1 MKRLI
6 LQEVL
11 VLFAVLIAHAQDP
24 ALGVLT
30 SDGYMNSVLG
40 FRYTPPSSLTLD
52 QTSTLR
58 DDMQKRAA
66 AAHRTSSSA
75 VLLRLVSG
83 PEDTAPDWASLY
95 VATFS
100 RASWPDV
107 DDFHAE
113 TRMNASMARGG
124 LPVGDN
130 KSVTFSNVAFVCTQ
144 FKMQEGSITKHASVY
159 TTIRREKL
167 LTFAFTGNSADD
179 VNKIADSMK
188 SLTFSGQN

>member
-6 LQEVL
+6 LSEVL
-11 VLFAVLIAHAQDP
+11 VLFAVLIVHAQDP

-30 SDGYMNSVLG
+30 SDGYTNSVLG
-40 FRYTPPSSLTLD
+40 FRYTPPSSLPLD
-52 QTSTLR
+52 QTSFVR
-58 DDMQKRAA
+58 DDMQKRAT

-83 PEDTAPDWASLY
+83 PEDTAPDWASLS

-107 DDFHAE
+107 DDLHAE
-113 TRMNASMARGG
+113 TRMNVSMARGG

-130 KSVTFSNVAFVCTQ
+130 KSVTFSNMVFVCTQ
-144 FKMQEGSITKHASVY
+144 FEMHEGPITKHASVY
-159 TTIRREKL
+159 TTIRRGKL
-167 LTFAFTGNSADD
+167 LTFAFSGNSAEN
-179 VNKIADSMK
+179 VNRIADSLK
-188 SLTFSGQN
+188 SLAFSGPN